1 MYVQNFLSKGNVI
14 KKIDKLGN
22 YRWVHPLR
30 NKHRGCLSYISILMN
45 DENIEYGHVELFM
58 QTNFDKYSG
67 IFQTQI
73 FFLEKLC
80 CMMRYYLV
88 HTTYNL
94 MHMTY
99 YLVRTTYNL
108 MHTTYYLMRRTQ
120 FQYKH
125 LPIPGT

>member
-1 MYVQNFLSKGNVI
+1 MYVQSFLLKGNVI

-58 QTNFDKYSG
+58 QTNFDKNSG
-67 IFQTQI
+67 IFQTHR
-73 FFLEKLC
+73 FFLLEELC

-88 HTTYNL
+88 HTTYNT

-108 MHTTYYLMRRTQ
+108 MHTTYYLMRRT
-120 FQYKH
+120 
-125 LPIPGT
+125 